1 MTTALLRSPVQ
12 PRDLPRPDG
21 PQVAMVK
28 LMFTQNGIGMT
39 DAYSRE
45 DGMRSAARPTRRA
58 TETVPAG
65 GRLARHAHS
74 AEEILVVAAGVA
86 ELLIGDERRR
96 LPAGSLVRIPRAT
109 PHEIVNAADAPLHLA
124 CAYGAPD
131 VATLRLAAG

>member
-1 MTTALLRSPVQ
+1 
-12 PRDLPRPDG
+12 
-21 PQVAMVK
+21 MVK
-28 LMFTQNGIGMT
+28 LMFTRGGIGMT
-39 DAYSRE
+39 EAYCRE
-45 DGMRSAARPTRRA
+45 DATRSAERTRRA
-58 TETVPAG
+58 TERVPAG
-65 GRLARHAHS
+65 GRVARHAHS